1 MRRGGPHARAEA
13 TRTAGTWSGPQRPP
27 SPASSSDG
35 FEVIAG
41 TPGTASAAPVTGLPA
56 QAYIVL
62 RPHGLAVPRCS
73 CHLCCTRADGTRPLT
88 GVHTGFDSDGRP
100 LSGLR
105 LWSKLAPF
113 FSALPALYIH
123 EYRWCI
129 EPWVSE
135 RSALEAWPSAAL
147 RFGHSN
153 LEPARHLWLEASAI
167 QTLRATYR
175 EP

>member
-1 MRRGGPHARAEA
+1 MVRHRQPPTLYALTHAWVCTFIGDRVVN
-13 TRTAGTWSGPQRPP
+13 TGYD
-27 SPASSSDG
+27 SPAQQ
-35 FEVIAG
+35 
-41 TPGTASAAPVTGLPA
+41 T
-56 QAYIVL
+56 
-62 RPHGLAVPRCS
+62 
-73 CHLCCTRADGTRPLT
+73 LT
-88 GVHTGFDSDGRP
+88 TVR
-100 LSGLR
+100 
-105 LWSKLAPF
+105 SKLRPF
-113 FSALPALYIH
+113 FSALPGDTLYIH